1 MLEILIVILFF
12 GLALKVLKL
21 AFKVT
26 WGLTKFVAWL
36 LFGVAVPMLFWCLSI
51 AGGLLILVP
60 LGLICIA
67 FGLLKS
73 AL

>member
-1 MLEILIVILFF
+1 MEIVITILCCW
-12 GLALKVLKL
+12 LALKALPL

-26 WGLTKFVAWL
+26 WGVTKLVAWL

-60 LGLICIA
+60 LALIGLA
-67 FGLLKS
+67 FGLLKF

>member
-1 MLEILIVILFF
+1 MLEILITILFCW
-12 GLALKVLKL
+12 LALKVLKL

-26 WGLTKFVAWL
+26 WSATKLVSWL

-60 LGLICIA
+60 LALIGLA
-67 FGLLKS
+67 FGLLKT

>member
-1 MLEILIVILFF
+1 MLEILLTILFC

-26 WGLTKFVAWL
+26 WGVTKLVAWL

-51 AGGLLILVP
+51 AGGLLILLP
-60 LGLICIA
+60 LALIGLA
-67 FGLLKS
+67 FGLLKT